1 MKLAIVVPCY
11 NEEAV
16 LPETARRLTAL
27 IGDLIARGKIG
38 ADSRICFVDDGSRDR
53 TWALIEAAA
62 QASPLVTGLK
72 LSRNRG
78 HQAALMA
85 GLMNVDADAVISVD
99 ADLQDDLAAIEAMV
113 DAHAGGADVV
123 YGVRRRRDADSFLKR
138 TSAETYY
145 RLLNALG
152 VEVVFNHADYRLLSR
167 RVLAALANYRESNLF
182 LRGIIPQLGFPSAI
196 VTYDRAE
203 RFAGESKYPLRK
215 MLSFAWQGVTSF
227 SAAPLRLITAI
238 GVAVS
243 AGSFGVAAW
252 ALWLRL
258 FTSDAV
264 PGWTSTVVPM
274 YFLGGVQLLCIG
286 IIGEYLAKI
295 YLEVKRRPAYFVEQ
309 RVGSETAAAAE
320 APCAQRDERGPVDT
334 AA

>member
-1 MKLAIVVPCY
+1 MKLVIVVPCY

-16 LPETARRLTAL
+16 LPETAGRLMRLLA
-27 IGDLIARGKIG
+27 DLIARGKVG
-38 ADSRICFVDDGSRDR
+38 PDSRISFVDDGSRDR
-53 TWALIEAAA
+53 TWSLIEDAAG
-62 QASPLVTGLK
+62 ASPLVTGLK

-85 GLMNVDADAVISVD
+85 GLMNADADAVISID

-113 DAHAGGADVV
+113 DAHVQGADVV
-123 YGVRRRRDADSFLKR
+123 YGVRRRRDADTFAKR
-138 TSAETYY
+138 FTAETYY
-145 RLLNALG
+145 RLLGLLG

-167 RVLAALANYRESNLF
+167 RVLAALAGYGESNLF

-196 VTYDRAE
+196 VHYDRAE
-203 RFAGESKYPLRK
+203 RFAGKSKYPLRR
-215 MLSFAWQGVTSF
+215 MLSFAWQGITSF
-227 SAAPLRLITAI
+227 SAAPLRLITTI
-238 GVAVS
+238 GVLVS

-295 YLEVKRRPAYFVEQ
+295 YVEVKRRPAYFVERQ
-309 RVGSETAAAAE
+309 VGGKAAGAGQTGE
-320 APCAQRDERGPVDT
+320 AQSIPTHPGP
-334 AA
+334 

>member
-1 MKLAIVVPCY
+1 MKLVIVVPCY

-16 LPETARRLTAL
+16 LPETIGRLTRLLA
-27 IGDLIARGKIG
+27 DLIARGKVG
-38 ADSRICFVDDGSRDR
+38 ADSRISFVDDGSRDR
-53 TWALIEAAA
+53 TWALIEEAAA
-62 QASPLVTGLK
+62 ASPLVAGLK

-85 GLMNVDADAVISVD
+85 GLLNADADAVISID

-113 DAHAGGADVV
+113 DAHAQGADVV
-123 YGVRRRRDADSFLKR
+123 YGVRRRRDVDSFAKR
-138 TSAETYY
+138 FTAETYY
-145 RLLNALG
+145 RLLGLLG

-167 RVLAALANYRESNLF
+167 RVLAALAGYRESNLF

-196 VTYDRAE
+196 VHYDRAE
-203 RFAGESKYPLRK
+203 RFAGESKYPLRR
-215 MLSFAWQGVTSF
+215 MLSFAWQGITSF
-227 SAAPLRLITAI
+227 SAAPLRLITTI
-238 GVAVS
+238 GVLVS

-295 YLEVKRRPAYFVEQ
+295 YLEVKRRPAYFVEK
-309 RVGSETAAAAE
+309 RVGGDGAADR
-320 APCAQRDERGPVDT
+320 PRAQGERPGRLS
-334 AA
+334 